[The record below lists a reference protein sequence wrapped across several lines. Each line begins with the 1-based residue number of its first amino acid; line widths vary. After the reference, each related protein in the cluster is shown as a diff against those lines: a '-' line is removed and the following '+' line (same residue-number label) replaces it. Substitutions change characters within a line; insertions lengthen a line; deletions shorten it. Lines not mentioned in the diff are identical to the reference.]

1 MIAKLHHFEFLL
13 GTTLAIDLSLGVEEG
28 LLFNKG
34 TCRRVSFG
42 CYLIGRLEY
51 VILLA
56 WLAYVKETRSIISRL
71 EDARLGREHASN
83 DLSFLLLATHEGWCF
98 RLPL

>member
-1 MIAKLHHFEFLL
+1 M
-13 GTTLAIDLSLGVEEG
+13 AIDLSLGVEEG

-34 TCRRVSFG
+34 TCRKVSFG
-42 CYLIGRLEY
+42 CYLIGCLEY

-56 WLAYVKETRSIISRL
+56 LLANVEETRSIISCL
-71 EDARLGREHASN
+71 EDARLSREHASN
-83 DLSFLLLATHEGWCF
+83 DLSFLLLAIHEGWCF